1 MNKTKLRLLQQ
12 IVQESSVDIVPKGWF
27 TSAEYGRKIRRHQK
41 TAQRM
46 LAKIK
51 RTRPD
56 LIKEKSFTV
65 KVGGRTYPV
74 KHYYVE
80 SPKSK
85 QSRTKG

>member
-1 MNKTKLRLLQQ
+1 
-12 IVQESSVDIVPKGWF
+12 
-27 TSAEYGRKIRRHQK
+27 
-41 TAQRM
+41 M

-51 RTRPD
+51 QTRPD
-56 LIKEKSFTV
+56 LIKEKAFTV